1 MFKYSGICYK
11 SSKMKKKLKKKRSS
25 GILSNKY
32 LECTFS
38 YYILKMKSI
47 LIFGVALIVKAA
59 FSDLLSPP
67 EPFSIE
73 SLGALKNESNTK
85 AKKAN
90 KKGSNIP
97 SKASKDKKG
106 NGSSGDSNSDS
117 NLVEVPQNILEAVK
131 QDEKSLR
138 GGNTEI
144 KPETESESGDDS
156 KGDKSQTEKMKK
168 DPILESIEEAEKQ
181 LAEAFTA
188 VRSKIMSM
196 GGNQKPIKVD
206 CGTTRVRVVCSKK
219 GEPEEADEENPEEK
233 SQGET
238 ETERGESEEAGEGE
252 EE

>member
-1 MFKYSGICYK
+1 
-11 SSKMKKKLKKKRSS
+11 
-25 GILSNKY
+25 
-32 LECTFS
+32 
-38 YYILKMKSI
+38 MKSI
-47 LIFGVALIVKAA
+47 LIFGVALIVKEA

-219 GEPEEADEENPEEK
+219 GEPEVTEMPETKEKTKAPKAIIEAISEVNKEADEENPEEK